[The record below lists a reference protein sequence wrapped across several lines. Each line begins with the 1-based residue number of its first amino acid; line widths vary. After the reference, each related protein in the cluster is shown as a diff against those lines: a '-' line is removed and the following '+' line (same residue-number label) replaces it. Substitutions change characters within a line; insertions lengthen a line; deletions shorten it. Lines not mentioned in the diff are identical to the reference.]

1 MGYLLAFS
9 ACIGCGR
16 SFGYNPMR
24 VPSCSALTGTR
35 QPICADCVARINPVR
50 VANGLAP
57 IVLHPDAYQAC
68 DENELD

>member
-9 ACIGCGR
+9 ACIGCNR

-24 VPSCSALTGTR
+24 VPSCSVPTGKR
-35 QPICADCVARINPVR
+35 EPICADCVARINPVR